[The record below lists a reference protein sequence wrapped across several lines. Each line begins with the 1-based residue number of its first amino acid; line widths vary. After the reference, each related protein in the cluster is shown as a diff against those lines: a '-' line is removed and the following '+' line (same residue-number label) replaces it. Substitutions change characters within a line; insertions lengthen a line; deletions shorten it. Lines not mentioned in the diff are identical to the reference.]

1 MKLFRRKR
9 AQRQPK
15 PRRII
20 FLRKRYLASPGAIL
34 VICALCLVITL
45 PTYVTASTTD
55 RQLPIYCV
63 QRDYKVCSLT
73 FDAAWGNAILRHIFP
88 LTSKRTAQHR
98 VLARSLRC
106 PVPCDKFFS
115 GSMIQPH
122 FRSDG
127 LLSQKPA
134 TGR

>member
-9 AQRQPK
+9 AQHQPN

-20 FLRKRYLASPGAIL
+20 FLRKRYLAIPGAIL
-34 VICALCLVITL
+34 VICALCLVINL

-73 FDAAWGNAILRHIFP
+73 FDAAWGNAILRHMLI
-88 LTSKRTAQHR
+88 TWMYSKK
-98 VLARSLRC
+98 V
-106 PVPCDKFFS
+106 DKRRQRKEEGYVHEKQS
-115 GSMIQPH
+115 
-122 FRSDG
+122 
-127 LLSQKPA
+127 SQVQ
-134 TGR
+134 